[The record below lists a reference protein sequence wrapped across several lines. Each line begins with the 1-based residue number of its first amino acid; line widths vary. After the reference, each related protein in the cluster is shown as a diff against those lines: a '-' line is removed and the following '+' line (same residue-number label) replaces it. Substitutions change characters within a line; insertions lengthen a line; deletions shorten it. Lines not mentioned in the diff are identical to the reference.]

1 MSVDL
6 HTHSTRSDGVLAPEA
21 LCARA
26 VEAGVTLLAIT
37 DHDVLPAPMP
47 AASDDD
53 FHLIPGIELTTQW
66 NGGVVHVVGLGFRAH
81 APHLADGVAR
91 QCAAREVRAEKIAAR
106 LEKRGLP
113 GALAG
118 ARALAGDA
126 PLGRPHFA
134 RWLVE
139 TGRVRDL
146 DAAFRLHLSDRSLAG
161 SDTAW
166 ATLAEAVQ
174 WITADGGVA
183 VLAHPA
189 KYRCTHTR
197 LRSLV
202 EDFKSAGG
210 AALEVISGLQVPA
223 TTRQLADLCRRF
235 GLKASAGS
243 DFHGGAGDPARL
255 GHTNFL
261 PSDLE
266 SVWQPWL
273 DDATRLMPVADK
285 A

>member
-6 HTHSTRSDGVLAPEA
+6 HTHSTRSDGALAPDD
-21 LCARA
+21 LRARA
-26 VEAGVTLLAIT
+26 RAAGVTLLAIT

-53 FHLIPGIELTTQW
+53 LHQVRGIELTTQW

-91 QCAAREVRAEKIAAR
+91 QCAAREARAEKIAAR

-139 TGRVRDL
+139 TGHARDVE
-146 DAAFRLHLSDRSLAG
+146 AAFRLYLSDRSVAG
-161 SDTAW
+161 TNTEW
-166 ATLAEAVQ
+166 ASLEDAVR

-189 KYRCTHTR
+189 KYRYTHTR
-197 LRSLV
+197 LRALID
-202 EDFKSAGG
+202 DFKAAGG
-210 AALEVISGLQVPA
+210 TALEVISGLQVPS

-235 GLKASAGS
+235 DLQASVGS
-243 DFHGGAGDPARL
+243 DFHGGKGDPARL
-255 GHTNFL
+255 GHTNLL
-261 PSDLE
+261 PPDLTP
-266 SVWQPWL
+266 VWDAWL
-273 DDATRLMPVADK
+273 EGAAPPST
-285 A
+285 